1 MDRFEIFL
9 PMQKIPTI
17 THQQKDI
24 KIIKGKPVVY
34 EPQELKDA
42 RALYTG
48 KLYPVRPE
56 TPIQGPVSMI
66 VKFCFD
72 PGWRHKQGEWK
83 ISKPDTDNM
92 IKLLKDCMTAA
103 KFWLD
108 DAQVAQEVVEK
119 VWWEPSGIYIRITGL
134 EDRTDGKQA

>member
-83 ISKPDTDNM
+83 ITKPDTDNM

-103 KFWLD
+103 KFWSD
-108 DAQVAQEVVEK
+108 DAQVAQEIVEK
-119 VWWEPSGIYIRITGL
+119 FWLRPSGIYIKIKSL
-134 EDRTDGKQA
+134 EDRTDET